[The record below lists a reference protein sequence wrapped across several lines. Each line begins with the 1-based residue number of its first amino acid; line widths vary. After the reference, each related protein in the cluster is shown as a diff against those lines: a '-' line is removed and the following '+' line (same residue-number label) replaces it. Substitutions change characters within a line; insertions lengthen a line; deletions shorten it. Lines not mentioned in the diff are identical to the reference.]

1 MFTELHLTNHPSP
14 THHPTTHSP
23 PTCTSSQRTK
33 LGAPPLGASASYS
46 VTSALQEL
54 SEFLITPSA
63 RDTKD
68 RQKLLRNLRVG
79 HQGFCRCYMQYD
91 NCFQLMLHIMM
102 CWLQNILYIC
112 DCECVCVYVRVCVC
126 ACICVCC
133 MCLVCVLCV
142 CCVCVCVVCACIKV
156 LELVMEVLKLF
167 RPDAEDAR

>member
-14 THHPTTHSP
+14 THYPTTHSP
-23 PTCTSSQRTK
+23 PTCTSSQRK
-33 LGAPPLGASASYS
+33 KVDAPLLGASASYS
-46 VTSALQEL
+46 VASALQEL

-79 HQGFCRCYMQYD
+79 HQGVCRCYMQYD
-91 NCFQLMLHIMM
+91 NCFRLILHIMM
-102 CWLQNILYIC
+102 CWLQNILYMC

-126 ACICVCC
+126 VRVYVCC
-133 MCLVCVLCV
+133 V
-142 CCVCVCVVCACIKV
+142 CVCVCVVCACIKV

-167 RPDAEDAR
+167 RLDAEDAR